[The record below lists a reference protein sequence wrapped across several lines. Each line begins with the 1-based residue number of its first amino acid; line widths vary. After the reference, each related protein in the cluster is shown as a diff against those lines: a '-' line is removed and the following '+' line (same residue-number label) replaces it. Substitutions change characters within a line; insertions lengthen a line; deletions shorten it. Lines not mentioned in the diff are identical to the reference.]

1 MDNYEYLIDLQE
13 IDLELDKQEGLIE
26 QVLKELVDSSV
37 VDQLTTKSFAVKKE
51 LERLALGQSGLQLEI
66 SESKDK
72 VASLNERMFGGKLR
86 NEKELKS
93 LQDEITHFEKLHTE
107 KEERLLD
114 LMVRTE
120 SCDSLLLLLDG
131 KLEKA
136 TAQAQDRQ
144 IALETKKR
152 DLEAMISYQRLQRAK
167 ITQEIPATLMDSY
180 TQIRN
185 KKGGIAV
192 SQLFRDMCGIC
203 RIVIPSSELQQMK
216 RSKEWKKCSG
226 CGRIILAG

>member
-93 LQDEITHFEKLHTE
+93 LQDEITYLEKLHTE